1 MNASDSPKPPNVLW
15 ICTDQQR
22 WDTIAALGNRH
33 INTPNIDRLVAEGT
47 ACTNAYCQSP
57 ICTPSRAS
65 FLTGCYPSTVHG
77 CSNGNEHWAEAAPL
91 VTKLLADAG
100 YCCGLA
106 GKLHLA
112 GAAGRIEPRP
122 RDDGY
127 TAFHWSHD
135 PRDKWPEGH
144 AYRDWVAAR
153 GKHLGRTY
161 AELGYHPAET
171 ASDHLLRRPGDRVHG
186 VRLAP
191 AVAYERQ
198 HLRPTRPVRSASGLP
213 GAVRSC
219 LAAASRLPS
228 QRPDGAGET
237 DRRGLPDRRPK
248 IPAAFDAQH
257 KIAAYYAMIELID
270 DNVGRMLAALERTGQ
285 ADNTLVI
292 FTSDH
297 GEMLGDHGLLLKG
310 CRFYEG
316 LVHVPLILRWP
327 GQIPAGATTDALV
340 ELTDLAPTLL
350 DAAGGDVPRHMA
362 GRSLLPLLR
371 GTTTEHRDAVRCEY
385 YEALSMAPG
394 DRAGWSNSRA
404 TMIRDRRYKLA
415 VYHGHPIGELFDL
428 EHDPHEHDNLWDS
441 ARHAEVRFDLL
452 RRCFDATA
460 FAIDTGPEAT
470 RSH

>member
-1 MNASDSPKPPNVLW
+1 MTASGSPKPPNVLW

-22 WDTIAALGNRH
+22 WDTIGALGNRH
-33 INTPNIDRLVAEGT
+33 INTPNIDRLVAQGT

-77 CSNGNEHWAEAAPL
+77 CSNGNEYWAEAAPL

-112 GAAGRIEPRP
+112 GTAGRIEPRP

-127 TAFHWSHD
+127 TVFHWSHD
-135 PRDKWPEGH
+135 PRDQWPEGH

-161 AELGYHPAET
+161 AELGYHPAELHQT
-171 ASDHLLRRPGDRVHG
+171 TFCADQAISFMEFDWHQPWLMSVNIFDPHSPFDPPPDYLERYDPASLPPPAYRPSDLPAQEKLTG
-186 VRLAP
+186 VDFQNRA
-191 AVAYERQ
+191 Q
-198 HLRPTRPVRSASGLP
+198 
-213 GAVRSC
+213 
-219 LAAASRLPS
+219 
-228 QRPDGAGET
+228 D
-237 DRRGLPDRRPK
+237 
-248 IPAAFDAQH
+248 PAAFDAQH

-327 GQIPAGATTDALV
+327 GQIPAGVTTDALV

-350 DAAGGDVPRHMA
+350 DAAGSHVPGHMA

-415 VYHGHPIGELFDL
+415 VYHGHPVGELFDL
-428 EHDPHEHDNLWDS
+428 EQDPHEHDNLWDS
-441 ARHAEVRFDLL
+441 PPHAEIRFDLL

-460 FAIDTGPEAT
+460 FAIDTGPEVT